1 MYIALT
7 HLVLLAQ
14 SITVLGVGE
23 GSFTKRLTAHCWRK
37 DVYFVC
43 LQKLHEATSSLVRK
57 GRLTGFC
64 STKWQLE
71 KGSLSRVPGEVEALQ
86 NGSVFFKILFKEHEC
101 AHLTIFG

>member
-14 SITVLGVGE
+14 CITVLGVGE
-23 GSFTKRLTAHCWRK
+23 CSFTKTLSAHSWQK

-43 LQKLHEATSSLVRK
+43 LQKLHEATSSLVQK
-57 GRLTGFC
+57 GQLTGFC
-64 STKWQLE
+64 STKWQRE

-86 NGSVFFKILFKEHEC
+86 NGLGFFSYFFMNMN
-101 AHLTIFG
+101 AHV